1 MTERMT
7 PAMDL
12 RPDFARELEHWK
24 AAAERLADPDAVAP
38 PQAWQA
44 LEHYLGVALR
54 DSLVAIVGRVRRLAR
69 DFDVLLRT
77 QANPSVEELQ
87 RQLVELRQ
95 AYLRAETAVDFFA
108 DALATR
114 AIPRIAALL
123 RACDH
128 IATRSMAEA
137 LAPMGREVP
146 AALTYLDKGIGA
158 SILKAGLRLWDGSAE
173 NPVAAIKVTRHNL
186 LRPSSLIHEAGH
198 QVAHMLG
205 WTDGLARALETCVAP
220 ASVATLWAKWASEI
234 AADAFAHVHTGYAAA
249 AALHDV
255 LDGAD
260 DVVFQYLPGDPHP
273 ISYLRVLMVIEMCRR
288 TFGAGPW
295 DRLACAWT
303 VKHRVEQSPSDIR
316 PLLEVSVRALPRI
329 VEIVLYTPY
338 GAFGNRPLTRL
349 IDPARVSPAAL
360 VELDRAAGAA
370 AFTSPYWAWN
380 EAIRLLALTGYRAAQ
395 RTVAVRDAAADQERW
410 MIGLGTRQRAA

>member
-1 MTERMT
+1 MT
-7 PAMDL
+7 PDLDL
-12 RPDFARELEHWK
+12 RPDFARELAHWK
-24 AAAERLADPDAVAP
+24 MAAERLSDPDAIAT
-38 PQAWQA
+38 PQTWQA

-54 DSLVAIVGRVRRLAR
+54 GSLVAIVGRVRRLAQ
-69 DFDVLLRT
+69 DFDVQLRT
-77 QANPSVEELQ
+77 QSNPSVDELQ
-87 RQLVELRQ
+87 GRLAELRQ

-114 AIPRIAALL
+114 SIPRIGALL

-137 LAPMGREVP
+137 LTPMGREVP

-205 WTDGLARALETCVAP
+205 WTDELARALATFGAP
-220 ASVATLWAKWASEI
+220 SLATLWSKWASEI

-295 DRLACAWT
+295 DRLAAAWAS
-303 VKHRVEQSPSDIR
+303 KHRVARSPSDIR
-316 PLLEVSVRALPRI
+316 PLLEASVRTLPRI
-329 VEIVLYTPY
+329 VEVVLYAPY
-338 GAFGNRPLTRL
+338 RAFGNRPLTRL
-349 IDPARVSPAAL
+349 IDPMRVSPAAL
-360 VELDRAAGAA
+360 AELERRAGAA

-380 EAIRLLALTGYRAAQ
+380 EAIRLLALTGYRAGAGVSVREAMLQ
-395 RTVAVRDAAADQERW
+395 QETWMQHLGGLTSLRAVA
-410 MIGLGTRQRAA
+410 